1 MPLAFFF
8 FLRFLRFFLGF
19 VGASAESL
27 PGPLALDWTAILLCF
42 GSLPVRGAALGQQ
55 MHCQSLSLGG
65 ARRAIYFFGD
75 VVGGALPGVVLL
87 GDRWRDSSRPAVHR
101 SQHA

>member
-1 MPLAFFF
+1 MQRFALCHGVLQRNNRLVTCWLVSYHAASVFIF

-42 GSLPVRGAALGQQ
+42 GSLPVFVGQ
-55 MHCQSLSLGG
+55 
-65 ARRAIYFFGD
+65 
-75 VVGGALPGVVLL
+75 P
-87 GDRWRDSSRPAVHR
+87 
-101 SQHA
+101 

>member
-27 PGPLALDWTAILLCF
+27 PEPLALDWTAILLCF
-42 GSLPVRGAALGQQ
+42 GSLPVFSGQ
-55 MHCQSLSLGG
+55 
-65 ARRAIYFFGD
+65 
-75 VVGGALPGVVLL
+75 P
-87 GDRWRDSSRPAVHR
+87 
-101 SQHA
+101 

>member
-8 FLRFLRFFLGF
+8 FLRFFFFF

-42 GSLPVRGAALGQQ
+42 GSLPVFVGQ
-55 MHCQSLSLGG
+55 
-65 ARRAIYFFGD
+65 
-75 VVGGALPGVVLL
+75 P
-87 GDRWRDSSRPAVHR
+87 
-101 SQHA
+101 